1 MRVLVID
8 NYDSFTFNLVQ
19 YLGELG
25 AQPTVVRNDKLPP
38 QEAALQGFD
47 RLVISP
53 GPGRPEDAGYSV
65 EYVTTLGTRIPT
77 LGVCLG
83 HQAITLA
90 FGGKVD
96 LAPEP
101 KHGKTSTVRHDGR
114 DIFGGLSNPF
124 VATRYHSLA
133 TVDLPPELEACAW
146 SVEDDV
152 IQGIRHVTLPIFGV
166 QFHPESIMTSEG
178 KALLDNFLRH
188 PRPAVD

>member
-1 MRVLVID
+1 MKVLVID

-25 AQPTVVRNDKLPP
+25 ADPHVYRNDVLAPS
-38 QEAALQGFD
+38 AAIEMGFD

-53 GPGRPEDAGYSV
+53 GPGRPADAGYSV
-65 EYVTTLGTRIPT
+65 EYAATLGTMIPT

-83 HQAITLA
+83 HQAIAEA

-101 KHGKTSTVRHDGR
+101 KHGKVSTVRHDGR
-114 DIFGGLSNPF
+114 GLFSGLTNPF
-124 VATRYHSLA
+124 IATRYHSLA
-133 TVDLPPELEACAW
+133 IVGLPTELEPCAW

-152 IQGIRHVTLPIFGV
+152 IQGIRHTELPVTGV
-166 QFHPESIMTSEG
+166 QFHPESIMTTQG
-178 KALLDNFLRH
+178 KELLANFLN
-188 PRPAVD
+188 PVP